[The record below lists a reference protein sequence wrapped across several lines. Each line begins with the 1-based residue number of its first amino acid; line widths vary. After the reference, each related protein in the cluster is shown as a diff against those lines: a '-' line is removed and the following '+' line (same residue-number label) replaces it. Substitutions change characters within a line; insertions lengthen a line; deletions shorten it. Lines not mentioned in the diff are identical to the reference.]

1 MDAMTWGFIGTIIGA
16 ATSISTTSI
25 TNWNTFRITKNAKVQ
40 DREERARV
48 FQRETLL
55 ELQVEIRKYILACSR
70 AYRSSMKI
78 YDLTCEW
85 QEHIPENRDEQLFEL
100 NSKTSILIQRVA
112 NDALRSKLAEL
123 QTAATNCNR
132 SKNECEAGSYYVTY
146 SEIYESVHEQLGQEL
161 RNLY

>member
-16 ATSISTTSI
+16 ATSIATTWI
-25 TNWNTFRITKNAKVQ
+25 TNWNTFRISQNAKTQ
-40 DREERARV
+40 DQEERARN

-85 QEHIPENRDEQLFEL
+85 QEHIPENLDEQLFEL
-100 NSKTSILIQRVA
+100 NSKTSILIQRVS
-112 NDALRSKLAEL
+112 NDKLRCKLDEL
-123 QTAATNCNR
+123 QTAATKCNR
-132 SKNECEAGSYYVTY
+132 SKNECEAEKYYVNY
-146 SEIYESVHEQLGQEL
+146 SDSYEKVHEQIGKEL

>member
-1 MDAMTWGFIGTIIGA
+1 MTWGFIGTIIGA

-25 TNWNTFRITKNAKVQ
+25 TNWNTFRITENAKVQ
-40 DREERARV
+40 DREERARG

-85 QEHIPENRDEQLFEL
+85 QEYIPENLDEKLFEL

-112 NDALRSKLAEL
+112 NDALRSKLTEL
-123 QTAATNCNR
+123 QTAAINCNR
-132 SKNECEAGSYYVTY
+132 SKNECEARAHYVTY
-146 SEIYESVHEQLGQEL
+146 SGIYESVHEKLGQEL